1 MTILHSSFSHLV
13 FPFHA
18 LDLLTMEDKRGVKR
32 PRSPSIEGSQSH
44 SDAKT
49 PPSTP
54 SESPPPLGSPSEI
67 SSHCPCP
74 LVFEQ
79 GGSSGNVL
87 VIDLS
92 SSSDEED
99 FIANIL
105 WDAKIT
111 SWLFGD
117 LNCNVLEPLGDGKV
131 IILSDS
137 NEEEEAR
144 EETTADADA
153 MPSATKKSSTPAA
166 SAADDEDPEKMQD
179 DNSDDSCPSNLGSFL
194 RMLWTSKSFKSP
206 NFWSP

>member
-1 MTILHSSFSHLV
+1 
-13 FPFHA
+13 
-18 LDLLTMEDKRGVKR
+18 MEDKRGVKR

-79 GGSSGNVL
+79 GSSSGNVL